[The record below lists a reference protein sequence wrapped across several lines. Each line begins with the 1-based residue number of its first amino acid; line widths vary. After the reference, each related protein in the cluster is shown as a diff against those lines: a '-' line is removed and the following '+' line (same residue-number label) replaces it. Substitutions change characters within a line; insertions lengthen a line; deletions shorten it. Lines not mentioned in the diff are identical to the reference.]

1 MKVSKARN
9 SLKGMYG
16 FVVSDIKNVTIGEK
30 SPEALEKLITIDEF
44 TTEVNIADMHY
55 ISDYVDLTNISAVS
69 VCFDMYTNS
78 HSMRFADKSCY
89 AVQKN
94 GDFVYIQEKTFKLLL
109 QLFNVDMEQFYPNS
123 NIDWSTLKY
132 LN

>member
-1 MKVSKARN
+1 MKVSKAKN
-9 SLKGMYG
+9 SLRGMYG

-78 HSMRFADKSCY
+78 YSFADKSCY

>member
-1 MKVSKARN
+1 MKVSKAKN

-30 SPEALEKLITIDEF
+30 SPEALKLITIDEF
-44 TTEVNIADMHY
+44 TTEVNIAEMHY

-78 HSMRFADKSCY
+78 HSIRFADKSCY

-94 GDFVYIQEKTFKLLL
+94 GDFVYIQEETFKLLL
-109 QLFNVDMEQFYPNS
+109 QLFNVDMKQFYPNS